1 MPRAPSLFPIH
12 AVMIRHAFA
21 LSLMLSPAL
30 VLGASTPDYMGQYD
44 RCLRDAGVTNNGTV
58 GACAEGVS
66 AAAKREINT
75 LCARIQARLAS
86 DFPEDA
92 AKLEQ
97 TQKAWLAY
105 RNGHCALAGA
115 HVGSPMYEYCPML
128 LNISRA
134 AELRELAGD

>member
-1 MPRAPSLFPIH
+1 
-12 AVMIRHAFA
+12 MIRHALA

-30 VLGASTPDYMGQYD
+30 VLGASPPDYMGQYD

-66 AAAKREINT
+66 AAAKREINA
-75 LCARIQARLAS
+75 LYARVQARLAN
-86 DFPEDA
+86 DYPDDA

-105 RNGHCALAGA
+105 RNGHCTLAGA

>member
-1 MPRAPSLFPIH
+1 
-12 AVMIRHAFA
+12 MIRHALA
-21 LSLMLSPAL
+21 LSLLLSPAL
-30 VLGASTPDYMGQYD
+30 ALGASTPDYMGQYD

-66 AAAKREINT
+66 AAAKREINA
-75 LCARIQARLAS
+75 LYARIQARLAS
-86 DFPEDA
+86 DFPQDA

-97 TQKAWLAY
+97 TQKAWLVY
-105 RNGHCALAGA
+105 RNGQCDLAGA

>member
-1 MPRAPSLFPIH
+1 
-12 AVMIRHAFA
+12 MIRHALA

-30 VLGASTPDYMGQYD
+30 VLGATPPDYMGQYD

-66 AAAKREINT
+66 AAAKREINA
-75 LCARIQARLAS
+75 LYARVQARLAN
-86 DFPEDA
+86 DYPDDA